1 MATAGR
7 DVYQAGRDQNFFQPP
22 PPDPKLPAGRSPSN
36 LPADTESLVARQE
49 ELELLARE
57 LLVPGK
63 EVVIH
68 GMPGVGKSA
77 LTLRSGEE
85 GLPLERKLRRCW

>member
-1 MATAGR
+1 M
-7 DVYQAGRDQNFFQPP
+7 
-22 PPDPKLPAGRSPSN
+22 PAV
-36 LPADTESLVARQE
+36 TQSLVARQG

-57 LLVPGK
+57 LVVPGK

-77 LTLRSGEE
+77 LALRFAAQSSELFPGGVLP
-85 GLPLERKLRRCW
+85 GLIRSHAELSA